1 MGEKINCEN
10 AEFFIHR
17 YVTGE
22 ISERE
27 NEKLKTH
34 LGTCSA
40 CRESVAELQALEYL
54 LGELGDIEK
63 EPPPFLTGR
72 IASNLPSRIVPGWL
86 SWRALHPYVAA
97 LSLILALAIGF
108 FSRDILLKPDP
119 SQLSVQTVRII
130 FYSPEA
136 SSVALV
142 GDFNEW
148 GQREV
153 TLAHSKDQGVWEFS
167 LALKPG
173 VYHYNLLVDGQRW
186 ASNPKSSSLV
196 PDGYGGYDSVL
207 VVSEKCQEDCT

>member
-1 MGEKINCEN
+1 MGKKINCEN
-10 AEFFIHR
+10 AEFLIHR

-27 NEKLKTH
+27 NEKLKAH
-34 LGTCSA
+34 LGNCSG

-63 EPPPFLTGR
+63 EPPPFLARR
-72 IASNLPSRIVPGWL
+72 IVSNLPSYVSPGWF

-130 FYSPEA
+130 FYSPKA

-196 PDGYGGYDSVL
+196 PGYGGYDSVL